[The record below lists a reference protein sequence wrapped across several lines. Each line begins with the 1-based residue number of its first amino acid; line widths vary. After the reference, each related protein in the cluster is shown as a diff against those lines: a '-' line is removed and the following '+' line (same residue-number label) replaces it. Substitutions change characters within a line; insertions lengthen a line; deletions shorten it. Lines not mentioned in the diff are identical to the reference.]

1 MTNKHTNSFTT
12 FDIKVRLHCS
22 LEETCKVSGHIF
34 SEGDQGERSNLK
46 VKGQCTL
53 AKNIV
58 FQP

>member
-22 LEETCKVSGHIF
+22 LEERCKVSGHIF
-34 SEGDQGERSNLK
+34 SEGDQAESSNLK